1 MSRLHYSGGLRYRSR
16 GRLVRV
22 LAGWAAC
29 CSGEAAQRVAD
40 LGLHTDEP
48 EEVSCLKCL
57 RLLDRADKVRE

>member
-16 GRLVRV
+16 GRIVRV
-22 LAGWAAC
+22 LSGWPAC

-48 EEVSCLKCL
+48 DEVGLH
-57 RLLDRADKVRE
+57 R